1 MDATDPNAT
10 INMVLPTLTQ
20 PTKSETV
27 AFGPWMLVEKLQRRH
42 AHVLVDDMGVWVDN
56 DARRSRGVMEHVVV
70 PRQQGKLNEGDKQQ
84 RAVPVRKP
92 LTIDDF
98 PIVSKPNPKVGSS
111 RVASRKSNTVLLEKS
126 RHSAVVIS
134 KNSNPNCPARV
145 RHLCKQCKTVQ
156 LSKWFCNLQR
166 WALVTPS
173 FVELLSN
180 TCEIFV
186 HCHIT
191 DKSCGSSALATV
203 VYGSPN
209 TTKRK
214 AMWFNLCNLVSS
226 INSSWVLFGD
236 FNATINVVDCASISS
251 SMKPSNFFKSL
262 FTVDVWPP
270 NRFPVHGCFPGL
282 SSDATSSLD
291 SVPSDQGI
299 YSALMEMAALK

>member
-1 MDATDPNAT
+1 MGESNGDTMQEDDPFEDDDIEILRGNVVRKVVDGLISIQFSNRVHSLAEKSFDRTLVLKLHWPPYGHLDDIFPMDATDPNAT

-134 KNSNPNCPARV
+134 KNSNPNCPGMDV
-145 RHLCKQCKTVQ
+145 DLGV
-156 LSKWFCNLQR
+156 
-166 WALVTPS
+166 
-173 FVELLSN
+173 
-180 TCEIFV
+180 
-186 HCHIT
+186 
-191 DKSCGSSALATV
+191 
-203 VYGSPN
+203 SP
-209 TTKRK
+209 
-214 AMWFNLCNLVSS
+214 
-226 INSSWVLFGD
+226 
-236 FNATINVVDCASISS
+236 TIHDPLIRG
-251 SMKPSNFFKSL
+251 KP
-262 FTVDVWPP
+262 
-270 NRFPVHGCFPGL
+270 
-282 SSDATSSLD
+282 LD
-291 SVPSDQGI
+291 SCVNLPPS
-299 YSALMEMAALK
+299 